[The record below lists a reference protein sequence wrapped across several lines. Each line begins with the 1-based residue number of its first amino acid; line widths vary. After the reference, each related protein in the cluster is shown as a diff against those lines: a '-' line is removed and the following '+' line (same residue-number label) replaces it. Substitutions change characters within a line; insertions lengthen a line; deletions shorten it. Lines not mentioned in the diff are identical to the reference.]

1 MAVNQKL
8 EKRGVRL
15 DWGEARRR
23 RWISYLSIKE
33 KGVGGT
39 VCLLL
44 LFFSERFRQI
54 HQSVTH
60 NGVDGPVL
68 YEDCCSFISRQQLTH
83 TLQRMTKRNSTP
95 PQKKKA
101 DKGIE

>member
-44 LFFSERFRQI
+44 LFFFGTFPTDP
-54 HQSVTH
+54 SVRH
-60 NGVDGPVL
+60 A
-68 YEDCCSFISRQQLTH
+68 
-83 TLQRMTKRNSTP
+83 QRSGRAGSL
-95 PQKKKA
+95 
-101 DKGIE
+101 